1 MNKRFMKR
9 YVLIAVLFCSV
20 LAAHAQADTDTLRAR
35 AQAFL
40 IKGDY
45 DNALLVL
52 NHAAEMDANNKDIL
66 RDEAYIYY
74 LQRNYLKAIEIG
86 KQITS
91 RSDADVQGYQVLGMA
106 YKATADYANADKLYK
121 KALKQFPKSGVLYS
135 EYGDMLAQQNRQDE
149 AIKLWEKG
157 IQVDPNNS
165 NNYYYAAR
173 YYSSKGRPLWATVY
187 SETFVNIESLTPRTV
202 EIKDILLSNYRKLLT
217 PGQLQALSQSNSAF
231 EKAVAN
237 TYLKYT
243 GMFDDELSPETL
255 TAIRARFILDWYAG
269 GTAPL
274 AFRLFDHQR
283 LLLEQGM
290 FDAYN
295 QWLFGASASS
305 SAYQYWTTNHSQEMK
320 DWQTYLRSVVYKI
333 PEGQYFQ
340 H

>member
-1 MNKRFMKR
+1 MKR
-9 YVLIAVLFCSV
+9 YFFLAIILLSV
-20 LAAHAQADTDTLRAR
+20 MAARAQADTDTLRAR

-45 DNALLVL
+45 NNALLVL

-66 RDEAYIYY
+66 KDEAYIYY
-74 LQRNYLKAIEIG
+74 LQRNFSKAVELG
-86 KQITS
+86 KQVAS
-91 RSDADVQGYQVLGMA
+91 RSDADVQSYQILGLA
-106 YKATADYANADKLYK
+106 YKAIADYADAEKLYK
-121 KALKQFPKSGVLYS
+121 KGIKQFPNSGVIYS
-135 EYGDMLAQQNRQDE
+135 EYGDMLAQENRQDD

-157 IQVDPNNS
+157 IQVDPNNN

-173 YYSSKGRPLWATVY
+173 YYSSKGRFLWAVLY

-202 EIKDILLSNYRKLLT
+202 EIKDILLSNYRKLLNA
-217 PGQLQALSQSNSAF
+217 GQLQSLAQSGSPF

-237 TYLKYT
+237 DYLKYT
-243 GMFDDELSPETL
+243 GMYEDELSPEAL
-255 TAIRARFILDWYAG
+255 TAIRTRFILDWYAS
-269 GTAPL
+269 GTAPFN
-274 AFRLFDHQR
+274 FRLFEHQR

-305 SAYQYWTTNHSQEMK
+305 SAYQYWTSNHPQEIK

>member
-1 MNKRFMKR
+1 MKR
-9 YVLIAVLFCSV
+9 YFLLAIILLSV
-20 LAAHAQADTDTLRAR
+20 VFAHAQANTDTLRAR

-52 NHAAEMDANNKDIL
+52 NHAAEMDAGNKDIL
-66 RDEAYIYY
+66 KDQAYIYY
-74 LQRNYLKAIEIG
+74 LQRNFAKAVEIG
-86 KQITS
+86 KGITS
-91 RSDADVQGYQVLGMA
+91 RSDADVQSYQVLGLA
-106 YKATADYANADKLYK
+106 YKAIANYADAEKLYK
-121 KALKQFPKSGVLYS
+121 RSLKQFPTSGVLYS
-135 EYGDMLAQQNRQDE
+135 EYGDMLAQQNRQDD

-165 NNYYYAAR
+165 GNYYYAAR
-173 YYSSKGRPLWATVY
+173 YYSSKNRPLWAVIY

-202 EIKDILLSNYRKLLT
+202 EIKDILLSNYRKLLNT
-217 PGQLQALSQSNSAF
+217 QQLQSLAQSSSTF
-231 EKAVAN
+231 EKAIAN
-237 TYLKYT
+237 NYLKYT
-243 GMFDDELSPETL
+243 GMFEDELSPEAL
-255 TAIRARFILDWYAG
+255 TAIRTRFILDWYASN
-269 GTAPL
+269 TAPF

-283 LLLEQGM
+283 LLLGQGM

-295 QWLFGASASS
+295 QWLFGASAST
-305 SAYQYWTTNHSQEMK
+305 SAYQYWTSNHSQEMK

>member
-1 MNKRFMKR
+1 MNKQFMKR
-9 YVLIAVLFCSV
+9 YLLIAFLFCGV
-20 LAAHAQADTDTLRAR
+20 ITAQAQADTDTLRAR

-66 RDEAYIYY
+66 KDEAYIYY
-74 LQRNYLKAIEIG
+74 LQRNFAKAIEIG

-91 RSDADVQGYQVLGMA
+91 RPDADVQSCQVLGMA
-106 YKATADYANADKLYK
+106 YKAIADYADAEKLYK
-121 KALKQFPKSGVLYS
+121 KSLKQFPNSGVLYS
-135 EYGDMLAQQNRQDE
+135 EYGDMLAQQNRPDD

-173 YYSSKGRPLWATVY
+173 YYSLKGRPLWAVIY
-187 SETFVNIESLTPRTV
+187 SETFVNIESLTQRTV

-217 PGQLQALSQSNSAF
+217 PQQLQALAQNGSPF
-231 EKAVAN
+231 EKAIAN
-237 TYLKYT
+237 NYLKYT
-243 GMFDDELSPETL
+243 GMYDDELSPEAL

-269 GTAPL
+269 SNAPF

-283 LLLEQGM
+283 LLLSQGM

-295 QWLFGASASS
+295 QWLFGASAST
-305 SAYQYWTTNHSQEMK
+305 SAYQYWTSNHPQEMK
-320 DWQTYLRSVVYKI
+320 DWQTYMRSVVYKI

>member
-1 MNKRFMKR
+1 MNKLIMKR
-9 YVLIAVLFCSV
+9 YLLIAVLFCCA
-20 LAAHAQADTDTLRAR
+20 LAAQAQADTDTLRAR
-35 AQAFL
+35 AQAFI

-66 RDEAYIYY
+66 GDEAYVYY
-74 LQRNYLKAIEIG
+74 LQRNFAKAIEIG
-86 KQITS
+86 KQVIS
-91 RSDADVQGYQVLGMA
+91 LPNADAQSYQVLGMA
-106 YKATADYANADKLYK
+106 YKATADYANAEKLYK
-121 KALKQFPKSGVLYS
+121 KGLKLFPKSGVLYS
-135 EYGDMLAQQNRQDE
+135 EYGDMLAQQNRQDD

-173 YYSSKGRPLWATVY
+173 YYSSKNRPFWAAIY
-187 SETFVNIESLTPRTV
+187 SETFVNIESLTPRTI

-217 PGQLQALSQSNSAF
+217 NEQLQALAQSTSPF

-243 GMFDDELSPETL
+243 GMYEDELSPEAL
-255 TAIRARFILDWYAG
+255 TAVRARFILDWYSS
-269 GTAPL
+269 GTAPS
-274 AFRLFDHQR
+274 AFRLFEHHR

-295 QWLFGASASS
+295 QWLFGPSASS
-305 SAYQYWTTNHSQEMK
+305 SAYQFWTSNHSQEMK
-320 DWQTYLRSVVYKI
+320 DWQTFLRSVVYKI